1 MHGELNT
8 KCVQSNSKP
17 IFPHSMSVSVEEDQ
31 IDNFQDLESILN
43 SFTIGDTKKSKP
55 TKRRRSLASSMKF
68 WKTKENQK

>member
-1 MHGELNT
+1 
-8 KCVQSNSKP
+8 
-17 IFPHSMSVSVEEDQ
+17 MSVSVEEDQ

-43 SFTIGDTKKSKP
+43 SFTIGETKKSKP